1 MHESPSKYSEKMT
14 LALYLQYLRSTRKKQ
29 GENNE
34 KSVLYT
40 AVKTR
45 EKFDNKQ
52 GRLQAESI

>member
-1 MHESPSKYSEKMT
+1 MT
-14 LALYLQYLRSTRKKQ
+14 LALYLQYLHSIRKKQ